1 MSDSNARLKGK
12 VAIITGGSRGTGEAT
27 ARRFVAEGAAVVIGD
42 ILDERGEQVA
52 NSLGERAQYV
62 HLDVTSQ
69 SDWQHCVQACLDHY
83 GRIDILVNNAAI
95 LHIAPLEHT
104 QLEDWQR
111 VSNVNLDGPFLGIR
125 AVIPAMREAGGGS
138 IINVSSIDGLEG
150 MNYVSAYSSSKWGLR
165 GLSKCAAIELGR
177 DNIRVNT
184 VCPAG
189 GGDEMS
195 APWKPKGMDDS
206 EYTSQRP
213 LGRRCTVDEIAAM
226 ILYLASD
233 EAAFCTGGDYPIDG
247 GHSCGSM
254 LDAAPRRQ
262 S

>member
-1 MSDSNARLKGK
+1 MTGTHPRLENK
-12 VAIITGGSRGTGEAT
+12 VAIITGGARGTGEGT
-27 ARRFVAEGAAVVIGD
+27 ARRFVAEGASVVIGD

-52 NSLGERAQYV
+52 DSLGEQALYV
-62 HLDVTSQ
+62 HLDVTSED
-69 SDWQHCVQACLDHY
+69 DWARCIDRCLQRF
-83 GRIDILVNNAAI
+83 GRVDILVNNAAI

-111 VSNVNLDGPFLGIR
+111 VSNVNLAGPFLGIR
-125 AVIPAMREAGGGS
+125 SVIPAMRDAGGGS
-138 IINVSSIDGLEG
+138 IINISSIDGLEG
-150 MNYVSAYSSSKWGLR
+150 MNFVSAYSASKWALR
-165 GLSKCAAIELGR
+165 GLSKCAALELGR
-177 DNIRVNT
+177 QNIRVNT

-189 GGDEMS
+189 GGEEMS
-195 APWKPKGMDDS
+195 APWKPEGMDDS

-254 LDAAPRRQ
+254 LDAAPQRQ
-262 S
+262 R